1 MTLASVTLGFV
12 VCGLVLRAN
21 RHDFIELCRRHR
33 HMDEEQGRWSPALR
47 VCETY
52 SYSMAA
58 NFSNNSRRETG
69 VGFSAGN
76 DGLDALLSLAESATE
91 VEFQLAQH
99 LDEAGKGR
107 ADARRIRR
115 LACQL
120 SAILR
125 RLRLQMRPD
134 RAQTARLG

>member
-1 MTLASVTLGFV
+1 MSTLGLMTLASVTLGFV

-33 HMDEEQGRWSPALR
+33 HMDEEQGRWSPTLR

-58 NFSNNSRRETG
+58 DSSNIR
-69 VGFSAGN
+69 FSAGN